1 MVISVL
7 ILFFDVIILLVDI
20 NECFVSLSICPG
32 GQQCANTD
40 GSFTCSCASGLEL
53 INGSCQGRI
62 SLIFSVEVFVEK
74 ATSFRSSFHSYCI
87 CRSNCFAY
95 FRIDN
100 IKRIY
105 SSSDFIVCSNGCE
118 QHSDANVGCS
128 VAFSYSHSNS
138 LQADSLHAGS
148 RRGGERRSL

>member
-105 SSSDFIVCSNGCE
+105 SKYICSKYVYSNCSSDFIV
-118 QHSDANVGCS
+118 CS
-128 VAFSYSHSNS
+128 VAFSYSHAGSF
-138 LQADSLHAGS
+138 QAGSLHAGS
-148 RRGGERRSL
+148 HRGGERRSL